1 MKLVNTKYRT
11 RDSEVMDDFELK
23 GPELAKT
30 LRDLDKVN
38 KWLGG
43 NKITLEGVKKIISS
57 VPTQEPIKIVDVGC
71 GNGTILREIAAY
83 GRKENISL
91 QLMGIDANPYA
102 IEIAEDL
109 SRDYPEIKFE
119 ALNIFS
125 TSFAEKKYDIV
136 LCTLT
141 LHHFEDVRIKH
152 LLEVFLKSARLGVV
166 VNDLQRSKTAY
177 YLFQAFCAA
186 FINNKIAR
194 EDGLTSILRGFKRE
208 DLERFSE
215 KLDVQH
221 QKIQWKWA
229 FRYQWILI
237 KPQKQ
242 IPA

>member
-11 RDSEVMDDFELK
+11 RESEVMDDFELK

-30 LRDLDKVN
+30 LKDLDKVN

-43 NKITLEGVKKIISS
+43 NKITIEGIKKIISQTKPQAP
-57 VPTQEPIKIVDVGC
+57 VKIVDVGC
-71 GNGTILREIAAY
+71 GNGTILREIANY
-83 GRKENISL
+83 GRKNNLNLEL
-91 QLMGIDANPYA
+91 LGIDANPYA

-109 SRDYPEIKFE
+109 SQDYPEIKFE

-152 LLEVFLKSARLGVV
+152 LLEVFLNSANLGIVI
-166 VNDLQRSKTAY
+166 NDLQRSRTAY
-177 YLFQAFCAA
+177 YLFQAFCAV
-186 FINNKIAR
+186 FINNPIAR
-194 EDGLTSILRGFKRE
+194 EDGLTSILRGFRKRDLEKFSE
-208 DLERFSE
+208 DLMV
-215 KLDVQH
+215 KH
-221 QKIQWKWA
+221 QKIRWKWA

-237 KPQKQ
+237 KPQPK
-242 IPA
+242 